1 MITPKEV
8 VLNHTYN
15 GGGTFTLS
23 VMPVE
28 SADYLW
34 QKCKIRTT
42 QWADD
47 YITTTNAITI
57 TVDPVTDIGNK
68 FRCLIKVGNK
78 VICYSK
84 ALLISK
90 DLFIDNGKTG
100 SQYANGNY
108 QYNQKSN
115 NSENTSK
122 KHEPSVRDTDGMEG
136 HQFEYYC
143 ANILRKN
150 GFTNVA
156 VTQAS
161 GDFGVDITAVKD
173 SITYAIQ
180 CKSYSG
186 VVGND
191 AVQEVYSGKAKYKCI
206 VAVVLTNSYFTKSAK
221 ETAEF
226 NSVVLWDRDY
236 LDSMIKNAY
245 SAKNGD
251 QAGQKSN
258 QKERSYQQHK
268 ETNTTKDSNL
278 SFFKGCDTW
287 EQVRERYRNLMKTYH
302 PDSGSGDMETSQ
314 EINSQYEQLKRK
326 FGQ

>member
-1 MITPKEV
+1 MTTPKEI
-8 VLNHTYN
+8 VLNHAYYGSGN
-15 GGGTFTLS
+15 FTLS

-28 SADYLW
+28 SAEYVW

-42 QWADD
+42 QWEK
-47 YITTTNAITI
+47 YNITASNSI
-57 TVDPVTDIGNK
+57 TVTIDPVTDIGNK
-68 FRCLIKVGNK
+68 FRCLIKVDNK

-84 ALLISK
+84 TLLICK
-90 DLFIDNGKTG
+90 DLFIDSVKTS
-100 SQYANGNY
+100 SQYGDSNY
-108 QYNQKSN
+108 QYNQKSKDN
-115 NSENTSK
+115 EYANK
-122 KHEPSVRDTDGMEG
+122 KHEPSVSDTDGMEG

-161 GDFGVDITAVKD
+161 GDFGVDITAIKD

-186 VVGND
+186 LVGND

-206 VAVVLTNSYFTKSAK
+206 VAVVLTNSYFTRSAK
-221 ETAEF
+221 ETANF

-236 LDSMIKNAY
+236 LDRMIKKAY
-245 SAKNGD
+245 SA
-251 QAGQKSN
+251 QSN
-258 QKERSYQQHK
+258 NHTEQNNNQNEHSYQKHEK
-268 ETNTTKDSNL
+268 SNTTKESNP
-278 SFFKGCDTW
+278 SFFKGCENW
-287 EQVRERYRNLMKTYH
+287 EQIRERYRKLMKTYH

-314 EINSQYEQLKRK
+314 EINLQYEQLKK
-326 FGQ
+326 KYGQ